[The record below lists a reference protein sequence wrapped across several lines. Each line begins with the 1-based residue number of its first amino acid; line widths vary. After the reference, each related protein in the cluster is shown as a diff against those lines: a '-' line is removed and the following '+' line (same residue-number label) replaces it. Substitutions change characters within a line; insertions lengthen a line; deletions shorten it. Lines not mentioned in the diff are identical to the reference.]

1 MVTEARPWGA
11 VAQTCSLATFTA
23 KLAAACTDG
32 SKNA

>member
-23 KLAAACTDG
+23 KLAACTDG
-32 SKNA
+32 SKSA